1 MTNLGIMIIK
11 NSWDYNWWLQHFH
24 PTSWAQWAWCAREVE
39 DKERKLEE
47 QVLWHEKPV
56 LITSW
61 CYIGIRKYERVHAC
75 WNQFLKMVFLSLT
88 SLSLPWVL
96 YHTPSQRNRS
106 GIVNGSPTGSNLS
119 WDLGI
124 LCLQHGSKLPRN
136 SAFKTG
142 NNAHVRC
149 YF

>member
-1 MTNLGIMIIK
+1 MTNLGVKIIE

-24 PTSWAQWAWCAREVE
+24 LTSWAQWAWCAREVE
-39 DKERKLEE
+39 DKECKLEE

-56 LITSW
+56 HHIVML
-61 CYIGIRKYERVHAC
+61 Y
-75 WNQFLKMVFLSLT
+75 WNPEVWKSPSLFEPVFKIVFLSPT
-88 SLSLPWVL
+88 SSSLPWVL
-96 YHTPSQRNRS
+96 YHTPSLRNRS

-119 WDLGI
+119 WDLWV